1 MDEVNNYKL
10 ACEAAGPAI
19 QQDYYNE
26 HSPFKGS
33 PAAIPM
39 QPCDTAGNSLIDDVP
54 YEYIELEM
62 PDADNRLAVLLPI
75 TVANG
80 PGRKFRAHEIRQR

>member
-1 MDEVNNYKL
+1 MDENNNYIL

-26 HSPFKGS
+26 QKPFKGS

-39 QPCDTAGNSLIDDVP
+39 QPCDTEGNSLIDDVP

-62 PDADNRLAVLLPI
+62 PNGDNLLAVLLPI
-75 TVANG
+75 PVANG
-80 PGRKFRAHEIRQR
+80 PGRKFRAHEMR